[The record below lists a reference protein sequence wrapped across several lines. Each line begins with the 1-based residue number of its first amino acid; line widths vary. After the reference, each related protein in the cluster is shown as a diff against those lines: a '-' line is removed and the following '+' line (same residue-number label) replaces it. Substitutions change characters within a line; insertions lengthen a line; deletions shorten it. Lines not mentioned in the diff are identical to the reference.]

1 LRNVAWKGNTYDIP
15 NAFFWMSTDEMK
27 TLADEHDNPA
37 CYNDAITDY
46 NRHMYHVLKDIK
58 LSPEAKE
65 VLDYAKKLV
74 VDSFKYR
81 ELFNESNPKYE
92 INNWDC
98 GYYQL
103 KALWQE
109 YMPNEFA
116 IFKDK
121 VKVLKLKLI
130 PKVYEFGFLK

>member
-15 NAFFWMSTDEMK
+15 NEFFWMSTEEMEK
-27 TLADEHDNPA
+27 LANTHNNSE
-37 CYNDAITDY
+37 CYNQVVTDN
-46 NRHMYHVLKDIK
+46 NRHMYNVLKDIE
-58 LSPEAKE
+58 LSLEAKE
-65 VLDYAKKLV
+65 VLDYACKLV
-74 VDSFKYR
+74 TDSFKYR

-121 VKVLKLKLI
+121 VKVLKEKLI
-130 PKVYEFGFLK
+130 PQVYEFGFLK